1 MTFEEEEKIR
11 IQGFNDFWK
20 FNNLLENKSI
30 DDNPY
35 PKNTDEY
42 DWWSIGYLE
51 AFNSTYEEFY
61 LS

>member
-11 IQGFNDFWK
+11 TDGFNAFWK
-20 FNNLLENKSI
+20 DKSV
-30 DDNPY
+30 DDNPHQ
-35 PKNTDEY
+35 KNTDEY

-51 AFNSTYEEFY
+51 AFNSQYEELY